1 MAYFAE
7 INNNNVVTNV
17 YKVRNE
23 LIIEN
28 NQESEQKGIN
38 HLKKILGQNKN
49 FIKTSYNTKNGIYF
63 EERNGEYVPAV
74 DQSKSFRKNF
84 AEVGSIWDANR
95 DGFYLPSPYPSW
107 VFDEVKFTYVP
118 PIAYPT
124 STENE
129 YAWDEVNQ
137 NWTII

>member
-49 FIKTSYNTKNGIYF
+49 FIKTSYNTKKWQ
-63 EERNGEYVPAV
+63 A
-74 DQSKSFRKNF
+74 KNKLQRF
-84 AEVGSIWDANR
+84 CKKLSQQKE
-95 DGFYLPSPYPSW
+95 
-107 VFDEVKFTYVP
+107 
-118 PIAYPT
+118 
-124 STENE
+124 
-129 YAWDEVNQ
+129 
-137 NWTII
+137 